1 MTVPVPIGPNESAM
15 DTRSVGIVAVF
26 EWADRAEAAVQTL
39 QVAGF
44 DPKRLSIIAKDEHSG
59 ERLLG
64 WAGSGRRLKFWG
76 RLASTWDRLAQRLCG
91 TAFMFVPFVGHLVVL
106 GSIAEWLTEDQ
117 PRHGCTEGATRLW
130 RLLARIGVPPRDGI
144 ALESALREY
153 DFVLVAAGAPE
164 DAQKA
169 RRLLRMAA
177 RRAVA

>member
-1 MTVPVPIGPNESAM
+1 MTAPVPIGLNEGAT

-26 EWADRAEAAVQTL
+26 EWVDRAEAAVETL
-39 QVAGF
+39 QAAGF
-44 DPKRLSIIAKDEHSG
+44 DLTRLSIIAKDEHSG

-64 WAGSGRRLKFWG
+64 WAGSGRRLRFWG
-76 RLASTWDRLAQRLCG
+76 RLAPTWDRLAQRLRG
-91 TAFMFVPFVGHLVVL
+91 AAFMFVPFVGHLVVL
-106 GSIAEWLTEDQ
+106 GSVAEWLTEDQ
-117 PRHGCTEGATRLW
+117 PSHGCTEGATRLW
-130 RLLARIGVPPRDGI
+130 RLLGRLGVPSRDGI

-177 RRAVA
+177 RRAAA